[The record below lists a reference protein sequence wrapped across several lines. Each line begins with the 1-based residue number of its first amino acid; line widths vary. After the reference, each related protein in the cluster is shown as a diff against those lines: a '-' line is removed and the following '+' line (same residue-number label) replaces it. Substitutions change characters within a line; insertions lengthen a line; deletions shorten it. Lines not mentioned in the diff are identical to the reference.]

1 MATVI
6 IPALLRK
13 LTGGK
18 DRTRASGTT
27 LKELVDDLERQFPGF
42 RERVVENG
50 DLAGSVAVSIDGEII
65 TGGLAEPVP
74 PDSEVH
80 FVPAIGGG
88 ATN

>member
-18 DRTRASGTT
+18 DRTLATGAT
-27 LKELVDDLERQFPGF
+27 LKDIIDDLERQFPGF
-42 RERVVENG
+42 RERVVAG
-50 DLAGSVAVSIDGEII
+50 DDLVGSLAVSIDGEII
-65 TGGLAEPVP
+65 TGGLMESVQ

-88 ATN
+88 